1 MRLPRWKFLSR
12 FRLRIMFQNVA
23 NYLILFVGIWFIR
36 LCSRWQSVCRIHSII
51 TMNDTDGMMFANYQY
66 VLKSY
71 EDEDNNLITTDNK
84 EAEKFDM
91 TSLEHKSDALDEEIS
106 VYGIEKDSKYVKI
119 KKLNSLKKNEVYISA
134 SFADKYGIR
143 VGDTVSLDEKYEN
156 KTYKFK
162 VAGLYHKS
170 QSLAVFMSNDHYGK
184 VFDLTVMRLPATSRT
199 AKSWILMRTISQQ
212 QSRYMI
218 LPKWQ
223 ISSIIPWVR
232 I

>member
-1 MRLPRWKFLSR
+1 MRQ
-12 FRLRIMFQNVA
+12 M
-23 NYLILFVGIWFIR
+23 
-36 LCSRWQSVCRIHSII
+36 CRRDS
-51 TMNDTDGMMFANYQY
+51 
-66 VLKSY
+66 
-71 EDEDNNLITTDNK
+71 K

-91 TSLEHKSDALDEEIS
+91 TSLEKKSDALNEEIS

-170 QSLAVFMSNDHYGK
+170 QSLAVFMSIDNYGK
-184 VFDLTVMRLPATSRT
+184 VFDLKENAFSGFLSDSEIMDIDEDNIATTITIHDITKMADQLDHSMGSYMTYFQILCILLAAVMIDVYKRQSLRNC
-199 AKSWILMRTISQQ
+199 IRRTIQ
-212 QSRYMI
+212 
-218 LPKWQ
+218 LKKWN
-223 ISSIIPWVR
+223 W
-232 I
+232 